1 MEYLG
6 YTRHRNLN
14 TDAESEKSNKLI
26 NNLISHRS
34 QPLNKPLSLLNHFI
48 HYRVTQSL
56 TLFLQLTA
64 SITLFLAERE
74 KKCCVLCALCVLC
87 GELKTI
93 YNHGSCLQFERLI
106 QVQPDFRLY
115 RLDFIRSKRCVFFSR
130 NQYQTCFM
138 CLDGTFEAGNFRL

>member
-1 MEYLG
+1 MIRL
-6 YTRHRNLN
+6 NLFMIWF
-14 TDAESEKSNKLI
+14 LYF
-26 NNLISHRS
+26 
-34 QPLNKPLSLLNHFI
+34 LSLLSVVCRC
-48 HYRVTQSL
+48 YRQNSSSRIIVVLVYTVS